1 MATNYKI
8 EVRFLYGA
16 PKRYEALMVKR
27 LSEEQ
32 HKTVRARPYRPI
44 FNEGEY
50 KNSSEPYLR
59 KASLY
64 LNSPISNAGRVLV
77 LRLVS

>member
-44 FNEGEY
+44 SMRENIRTRL
-50 KNSSEPYLR
+50 SRISEKRAY
-59 KASLY
+59 
-64 LNSPISNAGRVLV
+64 I
-77 LRLVS
+77 

>member
-32 HKTVRARPYRPI
+32 HKTVRARPYRPVLK
-44 FNEGEY
+44 GE
-50 KNSSEPYLR
+50 KEQINKARMVRATEVSYLR
-59 KASLY
+59 F
-64 LNSPISNAGRVLV
+64 
-77 LRLVS
+77 

>member
-32 HKTVRARPYRPI
+32 HKTVRARPYRPV

-64 LNSPISNAGRVLV
+64 LNSPISIAG
-77 LRLVS
+77 